1 MIQPPVEQIEIVIP
15 RTAEVRKELKLEP
28 PQRQVKS
35 RMVVLLK
42 EHVDAFTWSCQD
54 MPGSD
59 TDVVVH
65 KLPWRENRPLEKQNV
80 DATYQSDFVS

>member
-35 RMVVLLK
+35 RMVALLK
-42 EHVDAFTWSCQD
+42 EHVDIFAWSCQD
-54 MPGSD
+54 TPGSN
-59 TDVVVH
+59 TDIVAH
-65 KLPWRENRPLEKQNV
+65 KLPRREDCPLEKQGA
-80 DATYQSDFVS
+80 DAAYQGDFVS